1 MSIQMTLVPY
11 YCNENVL
18 RMFIA
23 HARARIGYANW
34 ICKVIDHEGD

>member
-11 YCNENVL
+11 YCSDNVL

-23 HARARIGYANW
+23 HTRARIEYAKW
-34 ICKVIDHEGD
+34 LCEMISDE